1 MQPSI
6 SFGVTIAN
14 YAGQN
19 LGAGKFDRIKSGMS
33 IMNLVSIVTSLIAGA
48 VLIFFGKYFVTL
60 L

>member
-48 VLIFFGKYFVTL
+48 VLYSLENIL
-60 L
+60 